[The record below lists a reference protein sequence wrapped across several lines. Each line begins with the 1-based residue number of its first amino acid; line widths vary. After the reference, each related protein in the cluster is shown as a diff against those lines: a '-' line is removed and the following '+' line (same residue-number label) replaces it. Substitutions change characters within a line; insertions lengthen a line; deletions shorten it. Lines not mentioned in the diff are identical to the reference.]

1 MAGITS
7 PAHLILG
14 RSASLQC
21 NYRLHNSSLYS
32 VKWYKDGREFYRY
45 MPGLDRQFEVFS
57 VPGVNIE
64 VITGAKKNFRT
75 NVKIDKNKTKTINV
89 CCSTCTV
96 ATPASTWPASVCNRT
111 GSTGERS
118 GARTRSSLHLSRCEV
133 SNEFPDFHTVS
144 QSVHLK
150 VVGEC

>member
-32 VKWYKDGREFYRY
+32 VKWYKDGKEFYRY
-45 MPGLDRQFEVFS
+45 MPGLERQFEVFS

-64 VITGAKKNFRT
+64 VITGPTIFLNT
-75 NVKIDKNKTKTINV
+75 DVKINKNKSQTQNV

-96 ATPASTWPASVCNRT
+96 ATPVSTWPASVCNRT

-118 GARTRSSLHLSRCEV
+118 GVCTRSSLLGSRCEV